1 MRRLQAVPPRADD
14 VPERGGH
21 RGEAQQSGEGSETK
35 LNETVVNKETTSLSG
50 EGDMIEESAM
60 ATCSWRKEMGVAQRR
75 PFVNTHPLAVA
86 RGRNGRS
93 QVDCTDAWPHG
104 SHASITRRSHLAVA
118 ALPVDRVLL
127 GRVL

>member
-21 RGEAQQSGEGSETK
+21 RGEAQQSGEGSETM

-75 PFVNTHPLAVA
+75 PFVNTHPLAAA
-86 RGRNGRS
+86 RGRKPIASRQHGCVAARQSRVYHASVTFGSGRS
-93 QVDCTDAWPHG
+93 SRG
-104 SHASITRRSHLAVA
+104 
-118 ALPVDRVLL
+118 
-127 GRVL
+127 